1 MTRSF
6 FKFVKTHPRKGK
18 NVRRIAFLEGR
29 YAAPFNGFICGT
41 EQDPHYS
48 VWGRYGCN
56 DETWGHKQPEKC
68 RQLLDVLNPGANT
81 HPLRQKFDKR
91 RFFFSGTPYGDF
103 DCIPVEASKEYFGL
117 FHVLGGVIS
126 PLDGIGPEQLS
137 IGKLV
142 ERVQKENVQEVIIAT
157 NPTIDGDVTALYIQ
171 RALSGTDVKISRLAS
186 GLPVGGDLEYA
197 DKLTLARSFS
207 KRQSL

>member
-1 MTRSF
+1 MNALEELAESFSRLPGIGKKSAMRSAYHLL
-6 FKFVKTHPRKGK
+6 KTDS
-18 NVRRIAFLEGR
+18 AFLHQFARELSTLHER
-29 YAAPFNGFICGT
+29 IKQCSVCGT
-41 EQDPHYS
+41 YTETDPCPICTSVKRDRSMICVVEQP
-48 VWGRYGCN
+48 
-56 DETWGHKQPEKC
+56 Q
-68 RQLLDVLNPGANT
+68 DVT
-81 HPLRQKFDKR
+81 
-91 RFFFSGTPYGDF
+91 T
-103 DCIPVEASKEYFGL
+103 IEASKEFSGL

-126 PLDGIGPEQLS
+126 PLDGVGPEQLS

-171 RALSGTDVKISRLAS
+171 RALSGINVKISRLAS

-197 DKLTLARSFS
+197 DKITLARSFS

>member
-1 MTRSF
+1 MNALEELAESF
-6 FKFVKTHPRKGK
+6 SRLPGIGK
-18 NVRRIAFLEGR
+18 KSAMRIAYHLLKTDSGFLNQFARELSTLHER
-29 YAAPFNGFICGT
+29 IKQCSVCGT
-41 EQDPHYS
+41 YTETDPCPICTSAKRDRSMICVVEQP
-48 VWGRYGCN
+48 
-56 DETWGHKQPEKC
+56 Q
-68 RQLLDVLNPGANT
+68 DVT
-81 HPLRQKFDKR
+81 
-91 RFFFSGTPYGDF
+91 T
-103 DCIPVEASKEYFGL
+103 IEASKEFSGL

-171 RALSGTDVKISRLAS
+171 RALSGTNVKISRLAS

>member
-1 MTRSF
+1 MHQFARELSTLHERIKQCSVCGIYTESDPCPICTSAKRDRSM
-6 FKFVKTHPRKGK
+6 
-18 NVRRIAFLEGR
+18 
-29 YAAPFNGFICGT
+29 ICVV
-41 EQDPHYS
+41 EQP
-48 VWGRYGCN
+48 
-56 DETWGHKQPEKC
+56 Q
-68 RQLLDVLNPGANT
+68 DVT
-81 HPLRQKFDKR
+81 
-91 RFFFSGTPYGDF
+91 T
-103 DCIPVEASKEYFGL
+103 IEASKEYHGL

-171 RALSGTDVKISRLAS
+171 RALNGTNVKISRLAS